1 MEIPLAGP
9 SRDGYEVSTFGDSGY
24 NINCGSLTFGPIV
37 SMQYTTAPISGF
49 TEHGSLVPLDI
60 HADSEDSLRTD
71 LGGQASYTW
80 HLGSI
85 SVIPGL
91 RLAWEHEFK
100 YSNLHITA
108 SVPTLGKATLTGP
121 NLGHDSLLINAN
133 IAIPISPR
141 IWATTA
147 KLPGIITVPTRSP
160 GLSVSVFNPN
170 SDFRLSTCIRLNH
183 HMDGRYHEFDSQLA

>member
-37 SMQYTTAPISGF
+37 AMQYTTAHISGF

-71 LGGQASYTW
+71 LGAQASYNW
-80 HLGSI
+80 QFCKI
-85 SVIPGL
+85 VVIPGL
-91 RLAWEHEFK
+91 RLAWEHEYK
-100 YSNLHITA
+100 YSNLPLTVSA
-108 SVPTLGKATLTGP
+108 PTVSALTLGGVVANLSGP

-133 IAIPISPR
+133 VGVQITRR
-141 IWATTA
+141 IWATI
-147 KLPGIITVPTRSP
+147 GY
-160 GLSVSVFNPN
+160 
-170 SDFRLSTCIRLNH
+170 
-183 HMDGRYHEFDSQLA
+183 DGQVARDHYSSHAVTGTISFSF